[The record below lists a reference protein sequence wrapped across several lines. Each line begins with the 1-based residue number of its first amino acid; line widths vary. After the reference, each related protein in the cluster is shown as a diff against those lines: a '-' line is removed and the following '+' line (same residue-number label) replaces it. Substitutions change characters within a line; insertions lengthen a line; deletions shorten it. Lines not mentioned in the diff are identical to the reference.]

1 MFGGRCRVVGS
12 WRGCRWGR
20 WAGRR
25 LLLGRRSAPGGFL
38 LEQRGDVRGLDQRDV
53 QGCEG
58 EPFVL
63 GHGQAEAE
71 TEAEAEAAGVSVPH
85 SWIRVGLLALAVGA
99 LAAPAALGV
108 SGSDTITTSAG
119 TGTAGFV
126 GEGGQATS
134 AQLSYP
140 WGVAIAGE
148 NVYVVDNIT
157 SRIRKVSGGI
167 ITTIAGTGTPGYS
180 GDGGQATSAQLN
192 YPEGVAVDG
201 QGNLYIAD
209 AYNQRVRKITPAGII
224 TTIAGTGTAGYSGD
238 GGQATSAQLNYPG
251 GVAVDTEGDLFIADE
266 SNSRIRK
273 VTPGGVIT
281 TAAGNGTPG
290 YSGDGGQ
297 ATSAQ
302 LNFPYGVAV
311 DPQGNLYVA
320 DTSNYRIRKVT
331 SDGTITTFAGTGTFG
346 FSGDGGPATSAQM
359 TRAFGVALDT
369 AGNVYF
375 GDQSNFRIRK
385 VDRGGTI
392 ATVAGTGAQGFSV
405 R

>member
-1 MFGGRCRVVGS
+1 M
-12 WRGCRWGR
+12 
-20 WAGRR
+20 
-25 LLLGRRSAPGGFL
+25 
-38 LEQRGDVRGLDQRDV
+38 
-53 QGCEG
+53 
-58 EPFVL
+58 
-63 GHGQAEAE
+63 
-71 TEAEAEAAGVSVPH
+71 
-85 SWIRVGLLALAVGA
+85 LALAVGA

-180 GDGGQATSAQLN
+180 GDGGQATSAQLY

-392 ATVAGTGAQGFSV
+392 ATVAGTGAQGFSGDGGPALSAQIGGSRGLASSPQGLYFSDYGGHRV
-405 R
+405 RLISNRPPSASIDASPASGQAPLNASFSGSGSDPDGSVVSYAWNFGDNTTASARR